1 MPSSAKAIAS
11 PCFAQHCPRFS
22 MAFARS
28 RHYPGARALV
38 FCAAPPAIQYG
49 VRAARVLSRRKFLS
63 STFCSQGEPKHAQF
77 PGHRPSMG
85 LGFKARHRPRF
96 STAFARSRHC
106 PGAVLQP
113 REKGPYGPF
122 FSWRSCLS
130 TGQCLD
136 RPARPY
142 SIAAQNQEVILVG
155 CVIAVPTTT
164 AQAPASMAS
173 FAS

>member
-1 MPSSAKAIAS
+1 MFEHRTMPSSTKAIAS
-11 PCFAQHCPRFS
+11 PCLAHTARDPAWRSPGLGIVRAQGLWFFALHRPRS
-22 MAFARS
+22 STAFARS
-28 RHYPGARALV
+28 RHCPGARALV

-85 LGFKARHRPRF
+85 PGFKAQHRPRS

-113 REKGPYGPF
+113 REKGPCGPF
-122 FSWRSCLS
+122 SL
-130 TGQCLD
+130 G
-136 RPARPY
+136 
-142 SIAAQNQEVILVG
+142 E
-155 CVIAVPTTT
+155 AV
-164 AQAPASMAS
+164 
-173 FAS
+173 